1 MDTETVIWVL
11 SFIVSLILTVL
22 AYGAGP
28 ILLLLTYKGYIEPKK
43 LRWIHILYTVA
54 ICVLFNIYNY
64 NHGYHSST
72 APAFIWGTIFYQFS
86 KAKFEKRKFQFVSKV
101 QAEEDGQTKEFIVAQ
116 ETGEVLKET
125 VIEDPEPEQLSI
137 EDFMDPKPSVQN
149 VEPQQ
154 AETVT
159 QPEHPAR
166 PTRWGLLC
174 GILAAICVASLAG
187 NVAQVYW
194 GHSQKELYQTEQADL
209 KQELSEKEK
218 TISELQDVRSDLMKE
233 NKALGDANE
242 DLFYKY
248 FDEHMFLHYSIGFIV
263 RGSSYYH
270 KYDCAVFKAADEYWA
285 HNIEY
290 CESLGYSPCPVCLG
304 DN

>member
-43 LRWIHILYTVA
+43 LRWIYILYTVA
-54 ICVLFNIYNY
+54 ICVIFNVYNY
-64 NHGYHSST
+64 NHGYRSST
-72 APAFIWGTIFYQFS
+72 APAFIWGTIFYQFN
-86 KAKFEKRKFQFVSKV
+86 KAKFEKRKFRFISKV
-101 QAEEDGQTKEFIVAQ
+101 QAEEDGQTKEFIVDQ

-125 VIEDPEPEQLSI
+125 VIKEPEPEQLSI
-137 EDFMDPKPSVQN
+137 EDFMEPKPPVPN

-154 AETVT
+154 TETVT

-166 PTRWGLLC
+166 PTRWAMLC
-174 GILAAICVASLAG
+174 GILAVICAVSLAG
-187 NVAQVYW
+187 NGLQAYW
-194 GHSQKELYQTEQADL
+194 NVSQQKTYQAEQSTL
-209 KQELSEKEK
+209 EKELSEQKK
-218 TISELQDVRSDLMKE
+218 LVSDLQDVRSGLMKE
-233 NKALGDANE
+233 NNE
-242 DLFYKY
+242 LSKKNKDIFDKY
-248 FDEHMFLHYSIGFIV
+248 FDEHMFLNYSIGFIV
-263 RGSSYYH
+263 KGSSYYH
-270 KYDCAVFKAADEYWA
+270 KYDCAIYKAEDKYWA

-290 CESLGYSPCPVCLG
+290 CEYLGYSPCPVCLG